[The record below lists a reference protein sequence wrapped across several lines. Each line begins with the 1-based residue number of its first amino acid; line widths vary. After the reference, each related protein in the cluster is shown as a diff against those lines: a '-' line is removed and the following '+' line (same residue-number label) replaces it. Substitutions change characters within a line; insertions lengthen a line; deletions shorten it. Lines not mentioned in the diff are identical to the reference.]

1 MVFRDKKIFY
11 NAYFCAVYYSK
22 RHQMINKKPHILI
35 VDDQDIALRGISQ
48 ILIDAMGEDA
58 VSIDTAKRG
67 MDALKKAS
75 RQHYDIVLLGIEI
88 PDMGGLELLHSFRM
102 EHPDTKVIV
111 NTMHEGLWYMKDY
124 IKAEVAGILIK
135 SANAKEISTAVK
147 VVLAG
152 GTFYCSRAKS
162 LMRAIEAYEPPTPKE
177 METLRH
183 LASGK
188 NTEDIARFMGISTNT
203 VESHRRHLLSK
214 LDAKNVAELIMNAV
228 MQGLLPVKNSGR

>member
-1 MVFRDKKIFY
+1 MVFRDGKTFH
-11 NAYFCAVYYSK
+11 NAYLCENYNNKKASM
-22 RHQMINKKPHILI
+22 RTKKPHILI
-35 VDDQDIALRGISQ
+35 VDDHDIALRGISQ
-48 ILIDAMGEDA
+48 ILIDAMGVDT
-58 VSIDTAKRG
+58 VSIDTARSVEE
-67 MDALKKAS
+67 ALKKAS
-75 RQHYDIVLLGIEI
+75 RQRCDLVLLDIEP
-88 PDMGGLELLHSFRM
+88 PDVGGLELLRSLRM
-102 EHPDTKVIV
+102 EHADTKVII

-124 IKAEVAGILIK
+124 IKAEVSGILLK
-135 SANAKEISTAVK
+135 SANAKEISMAVK